1 MFSFVERWGLFKGY
15 LLYKLNM
22 HPELW
27 GGHDQGTFLSSRKSN
42 NVFQCLEVM
51 NMSVR
56 VFRARIVSNCC
67 VSRVQTPAP
76 VCAPPNEVVGIPM
89 CSSSDHCLVSVR
101 DNNDDDHQRHKDNDD
116 DSSGRRFP
124 TFFNAVMNELMN
136 YKWKHDY
143 KGITLNRCIQCI
155 QYMTKHTNRTCGK
168 VIFFK
173 NN

>member
-1 MFSFVERWGLFKGY
+1 MFQY
-15 LLYKLNM
+15 
-22 HPELW
+22 
-27 GGHDQGTFLSSRKSN
+27 
-42 NVFQCLEVM
+42 LEVM

-56 VFRARIVSNCC
+56 VFRACIVSNCC
-67 VSRVQTPAP
+67 VSRVQTPAS

-116 DSSGRRFP
+116 DSSARRFP
-124 TFFNAVMNELMN
+124 TFFNTVMIELMN